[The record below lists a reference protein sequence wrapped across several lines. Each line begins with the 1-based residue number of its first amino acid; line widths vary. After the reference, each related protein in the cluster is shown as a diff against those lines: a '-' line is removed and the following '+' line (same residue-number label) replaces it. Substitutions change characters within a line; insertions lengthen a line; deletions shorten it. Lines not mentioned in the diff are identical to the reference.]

1 MGPPFICDQRKR
13 KYVCICKIPWM
24 YSNYTWEANNWK
36 KDPKQRWIKWS
47 LCVVLNLIF
56 RSVLQVKVK
65 FFQCKNS
72 HLLKKQYGG
81 SRNPLI
87 VVGSKSFESVSIL
100 FNFPKW
106 IFESVVCL
114 HTQLAKVSPFK
125 FVMLQVFPTFNS
137 ICLASEIA
145 SFHQFSLVFIQKKI
159 WILLL
164 WIPLYILGN
173 CFSVLNPFL

>member
-1 MGPPFICDQRKR
+1 M
-13 KYVCICKIPWM
+13 
-24 YSNYTWEANNWK
+24 S
-36 KDPKQRWIKWS
+36 
-47 LCVVLNLIF
+47 NLIWSF
-56 RSVLQVKVK
+56 FCASSNSKG

-72 HLLKKQYGG
+72 YLLEKQYGG

-87 VVGSKSFESVSIL
+87 VVGSKSFGSVSIL

-159 WILLL
+159 WILLI
-164 WIPLYILGN
+164 WVPLYIIGN
-173 CFSVLNPFL
+173 YSFCTKPIFVRLYTYHLC